1 MAEPVIIASNFVAAF
16 RIPEKEKYQ
25 RQPQLL
31 NNAVTKRNT
40 RVDVAHKVKKKC
52 YLERTRT
59 FPKKIKVLLM

>member
-1 MAEPVIIASNFVAAF
+1 VAAF